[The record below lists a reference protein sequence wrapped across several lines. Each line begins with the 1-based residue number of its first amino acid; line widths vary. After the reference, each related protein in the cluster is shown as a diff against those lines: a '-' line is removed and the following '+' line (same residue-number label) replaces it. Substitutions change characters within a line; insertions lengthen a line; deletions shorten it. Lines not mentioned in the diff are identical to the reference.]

1 MFTFKIKNQGIS
13 LTLEKKFRDQMEKVL
28 SSDAFLK
35 EVGQFA
41 VERIAYQARTS
52 KPLNESSSLPAL
64 KATTIAARRRIA
76 RNNPTHQA
84 YEPARSNLTI
94 TGQFLNS
101 LKYALVKAGV
111 IKIGFDGV
119 HKGYVNSNGGRGL
132 SIANA
137 KLAEYLSDKGFVV
150 FDKSLQDNKTFKARI
165 KSIALRY
172 VRRGLAVS
180 RRLRP

>member
-1 MFTFKIKNQGIS
+1 MFTFRVKNQGIG

-52 KPLNESSSLPAL
+52 KPTNDSASFPSL
-64 KATTIAARRRIA
+64 KASTIKSRKQIA
-76 RNNPTHQA
+76 KHNPTHQA

-111 IKIGFDGV
+111 IKIGFEGM
-119 HKGYVNSNGGRGL
+119 HNGYALANGGRTEKISNERLRGY
-132 SIANA
+132 
-137 KLAEYLSDKGFVV
+137 LAEKGFVV
-150 FDKSLQDNKTFKARI
+150 FDKSLNDNKTFKARI

-180 RRLRP
+180 RRLRA